1 MDFHILLFIK
11 KGIFTDSNT
20 PIKIL
25 VAVQSRIY
33 ENIF

>member
-1 MDFHILLFIK
+1 MDFYFLLFIK

-25 VAVQSRIY
+25 VTVQSRIY
-33 ENIF
+33 GNIF